1 MVADV
6 DLNLCRQVRL
16 ALGYRVPIQLKR
28 LSGYLAAICHGR
40 LTGMQVRDQWGFQLT
55 ARYEM
60 YAKQLK
66 DYVHPHYEPEI
77 IKDASLA

>member
-16 ALGYRVPIQLKR
+16 ACGYRVPEQIKR
-28 LSGYLAAICHGR
+28 LSGYLAAVCHGC
-40 LTGMQVRDQWGFQLT
+40 LAGMQVRDQWGFQLT

-60 YAKQLK
+60 YAKQLGNNI
-66 DYVHPHYEPEI
+66 HPHYEPEVV
-77 IKDASLA
+77 KDASLA